1 MGFPHFV
8 IALYFALSEINLCFY
23 TIKYVCAVY
32 PYAAVTPFV
41 CFIFSSEDGFLEF
54 SYVMKFPLHVLE
66 DPNKSCR
73 KYKYH
78 VESPLTQQGV
88 INSLEFITGIKV
100 KNHGVID
107 RYLKLHVDLNNEC
120 KFIFL
125 RF

>member
-1 MGFPHFV
+1 
-8 IALYFALSEINLCFY
+8 
-23 TIKYVCAVY
+23 
-32 PYAAVTPFV
+32 
-41 CFIFSSEDGFLEF
+41 
-54 SYVMKFPLHVLE
+54 MKFPLHVLE

-78 VESPLTQQGV
+78 VESPLTKQGV

-100 KNHGVID
+100 KGHGVID
-107 RYLKLHVDLNNEC
+107 RYLKLHVDLKLLNNEC